1 MNAWIKREEKLI
13 KYEMQNNSNWIFLN
27 QQTILT
33 PSVSNFLTRSF
44 TFLSTQFISLH
55 SFISIFFKLL
65 HLKDLRSIKILS
77 LSFGQLMIS
86 KVWMKDFDIFY
97 FNKEL
102 KSCDDKDIFL
112 SLMTFMVGE
121 IERSFFWSYSRELT
135 YMVNFFEGYLVIIVE
150 QVKVFEATEEQVIER
165 SLRMDS
171 ARLVDWVMGM
181 LKHLL
186 SIDLG
191 NESIE
196 HNESSRQG
204 AVFILSTWCLLKKL
218 TFGSWIIIG

>member
-1 MNAWIKREEKLI
+1 MLELLEKKNLSNMNYRTII
-13 KYEMQNNSNWIFLN
+13 YWIFLN

-44 TFLSTQFISLH
+44 TFLSAQFISLH

-65 HLKDLRSIKILS
+65 HLKDLISIKILS

-135 YMVNFFEGYLVIIVE
+135 SMVNFFEGYLVIIVE

>member
-1 MNAWIKREEKLI
+1 
-13 KYEMQNNSNWIFLN
+13 
-27 QQTILT
+27 
-33 PSVSNFLTRSF
+33 
-44 TFLSTQFISLH
+44 
-55 SFISIFFKLL
+55 
-65 HLKDLRSIKILS
+65 
-77 LSFGQLMIS
+77 MIS

-102 KSCDDKDIFL
+102 KSCEDKDIFL
-112 SLMTFMVGE
+112 SLITFMVGE

-218 TFGSWIIIG
+218 TFGSWMTTG

>member
-1 MNAWIKREEKLI
+1 
-13 KYEMQNNSNWIFLN
+13 
-27 QQTILT
+27 
-33 PSVSNFLTRSF
+33 
-44 TFLSTQFISLH
+44 
-55 SFISIFFKLL
+55 
-65 HLKDLRSIKILS
+65 
-77 LSFGQLMIS
+77 MIS

-102 KSCDDKDIFL
+102 KSCEDKDIFL
-112 SLMTFMVGE
+112 SLITFIVGE

-135 YMVNFFEGYLVIIVE
+135 SMVNFFEGYLVIIVE

-218 TFGSWIIIG
+218 TFGSWMTTG

>member
-1 MNAWIKREEKLI
+1 MLELLEKKNLSNMNYRTII
-13 KYEMQNNSNWIFLN
+13 YWIFFN

-102 KSCDDKDIFL
+102 KSCEDKDIFL
-112 SLMTFMVGE
+112 SLITFMVGE

-135 YMVNFFEGYLVIIVE
+135 SMVNFFEGYLVIIVE

-186 SIDLG
+186 SINLG

-218 TFGSWIIIG
+218 TFGSWMTTG

>member
-1 MNAWIKREEKLI
+1 
-13 KYEMQNNSNWIFLN
+13 
-27 QQTILT
+27 
-33 PSVSNFLTRSF
+33 
-44 TFLSTQFISLH
+44 
-55 SFISIFFKLL
+55 
-65 HLKDLRSIKILS
+65 
-77 LSFGQLMIS
+77 MIS
-86 KVWMKDFDIFY
+86 KVWMKDLDIFY

-171 ARLVDWVMGM
+171 ARLVDWVMGI

-218 TFGSWIIIG
+218 TFGSWMTTG